1 MLMKHW
7 IMITMLV
14 LLGCSGSLSDEQR
27 KRMHEQ
33 MDLHKIKRVTE
44 NEINE
49 AAFSKGREIIKLL
62 ETFQGDSTRRDSLIK
77 TEKGKIR
84 WIVPGASNAREL
96 EQQLMDA
103 YINAASGSLQDNVQK
118 IRNAEGESD
127 SLLYTKP
134 VVSKMANG
142 ADKLEGVWNIWLSKK
157 QLILAMDKK

>member
-1 MLMKHW
+1 MKHW
-7 IMITMLV
+7 ITIIPVLV
-14 LLGCSGSLSDEQR
+14 FLGCSGSLSDEQR

-49 AAFSKGREIIKLL
+49 AAFAKGRETVKLL
-62 ETFQGDSTRRDSLIK
+62 EAFQGDSARIDSLIK

-96 EQQLMDA
+96 ERQLMDA

-118 IRNAEGESD
+118 IRHAEGESD

-134 VVSKMANG
+134 VVSKMTDGAN
-142 ADKLEGVWNIWLSKK
+142 KLEGVWNIWLSKK
-157 QLILAMDKK
+157 QLILSMNKK